1 MRKHIQEPSLWHL
14 LAKIICEVITMWV
27 IKQCTCGSTEFEI
40 DDDTTRCAECGRL
53 ARFTRIK
60 ESEDKDD

>member
-1 MRKHIQEPSLWHL
+1 
-14 LAKIICEVITMWV
+14 MWV
-27 IKQCTCGSTEFEI
+27 IKQCTCGSTEFET
-40 DDDTTRCAECGRL
+40 DDDTTRCTECGRL